1 MNKVEKQDIKNR
13 ILEELKKTEEAILD
27 YKESTK
33 PISPE
38 NAIGRVSRMD
48 AINNKSVVEAAL
60 RKAEEKL
67 NKLMS
72 KENIYSELKLIS
84 KVKTGNM
91 HLINNLG
98 VVQKYTSVNDIMKS
112 FFNSRMEKVSK
123 EAEKVQKGYS
133 EVHELKRLRNS
144 GVLTKKEYET

>member
-1 MNKVEKQDIKNR
+1 MNKEDKQDIKKR
-13 ILEELKKTEEAILD
+13 ILEELKKTEELILD

-67 NKLMS
+67 NKL
-72 KENIYSELKLIS
+72 KLVLD
-84 KVKTGNM
+84 K
-91 HLINNLG
+91 
-98 VVQKYTSVNDIMKS
+98 VNDADFGLCIRCGNPIPIGRILLMPQ
-112 FFNSRMEKVSK
+112 SRNCVRC
-123 EAEKVQKGYS
+123 AQ
-133 EVHELKRLRNS
+133 
-144 GVLTKKEYET
+144 

>member
-1 MNKVEKQDIKNR
+1 MNKDQKQDIKKR

-48 AINNKSVVEAAL
+48 AINNKSVVEAAF

-67 NKLMS
+67 NKL
-72 KENIYSELKLIS
+72 KLVLN
-84 KVKTGNM
+84 KVDDADFGICIRCGETIPIGRVLLM
-91 HLINNLG
+91 P
-98 VVQKYTSVNDIMKS
+98 Q
-112 FFNSRMEKVSK
+112 SRNCVRC
-123 EAEKVQKGYS
+123 AQ
-133 EVHELKRLRNS
+133 
-144 GVLTKKEYET
+144 

>member
-1 MNKVEKQDIKNR
+1 MNKEDKQDIKKR
-13 ILEELKKTEEAILD
+13 ILEELKKTEELILD

-67 NKLMS
+67 NKL
-72 KENIYSELKLIS
+72 KLVLD
-84 KVKTGNM
+84 K
-91 HLINNLG
+91 
-98 VVQKYTSVNDIMKS
+98 VNDADFGLCMRCGNPIPIGRILLMPQ
-112 FFNSRMEKVSK
+112 SRKCVRC
-123 EAEKVQKGYS
+123 AP
-133 EVHELKRLRNS
+133 
-144 GVLTKKEYET
+144 

>member
-1 MNKVEKQDIKNR
+1 MNKDQNQEIKKR
-13 ILEELKKTEEAILD
+13 IFEELKKTEEAILD

-67 NKLMS
+67 NKL
-72 KENIYSELKLIS
+72 KLVLN
-84 KVKTGNM
+84 KVDDTDFGICIRCGEPIPIGRVLLM
-91 HLINNLG
+91 P
-98 VVQKYTSVNDIMKS
+98 Q
-112 FFNSRMEKVSK
+112 SRNCVRC
-123 EAEKVQKGYS
+123 AQ
-133 EVHELKRLRNS
+133 
-144 GVLTKKEYET
+144 

>member
-1 MNKVEKQDIKNR
+1 MNKEDKQDIKKR
-13 ILEELKKTEEAILD
+13 ILEELKKTEELILD

-67 NKLMS
+67 NKL
-72 KENIYSELKLIS
+72 KL
-84 KVKTGNM
+84 V
-91 HLINNLG
+91 LDR
-98 VVQKYTSVNDIMKS
+98 VNDADFGLCMRCGNPIPNGRILLMPQ
-112 FFNSRMEKVSK
+112 SRNCVRC
-123 EAEKVQKGYS
+123 AQ
-133 EVHELKRLRNS
+133 
-144 GVLTKKEYET
+144 

>member
-67 NKLMS
+67 NKL
-72 KENIYSELKLIS
+72 KLVLN
-84 KVKTGNM
+84 KVDDADFGICIRCGEPIPIGRVLLM
-91 HLINNLG
+91 P
-98 VVQKYTSVNDIMKS
+98 Q
-112 FFNSRMEKVSK
+112 SRNCVRC
-123 EAEKVQKGYS
+123 AQ
-133 EVHELKRLRNS
+133 
-144 GVLTKKEYET
+144 